1 MWESQVSLGVAEVS
15 GNHQV
20 HGLVCP
26 IVGGLEASHHGHGPI
41 AHTDNMLLIKW
52 LLGQIKDTHLMRLNF
67 AVTWSKGSFW
77 NSDLRPWSR
86 QVHFADFT

>member
-1 MWESQVSLGVAEVS
+1 MSLGVAEVS

-41 AHTDNMLLIKW
+41 AHTDNMLLIK
-52 LLGQIKDTHLMRLNF
+52 
-67 AVTWSKGSFW
+67 
-77 NSDLRPWSR
+77 
-86 QVHFADFT
+86 